1 MVIIE
6 KVTFPDTHQFRHH
19 SIQIKR
25 YHSQKFKAHKLT
37 ILCFFSF
44 FADHQIFM
52 TDSKS
57 ILSVISRLIRGDHSL
72 LQHCIST
79 RNNFPSEAI
88 GSFMDIQKISYSMS
102 GSMIKVQCSIP
113 ERLSCQNIQI
123 YTGTAMKKSGSSQIQ
138 SSPQNCCEVLFLF
151 LSSRPHDNSTGNIS
165 SSLFIMSS
173 CICQKKAG
181 WFQRNIRFGCCK
193 IMYNSSMLSIG
204 NNRIKTV
211 IYEILLFRTEFIQL
225 FCCT

>member
-25 YHSQKFKAHKLT
+25 YHGQKFKAHKLT

-57 ILSVISRLIRGDHSL
+57 ILSVISRLIGGDHSL

-79 RNNFPSEAI
+79 RNSFPSKTI
-88 GSFMDIQKISYSMS
+88 GSFMDIQKIPYSMT
-102 GSMIKVQCSIP
+102 GSMLKI
-113 ERLSCQNIQI
+113 LSHFPQWLSRQNIQI
-123 YTGTAMKKSGSSQIQ
+123 YAGTAMKKSGSSQIQ

-151 LSSRPHDNSTGNIS
+151 LSSRSHDNSTGNIS
-165 SSLFIMSS
+165 GSLFIMSS